1 MVVTPQLRNLKLKR
15 KTQINKIACLKS
27 TGIILFTEKI
37 KEKSF
42 LFIYLLILLCFW
54 TIEPVRKSWFL
65 KVQGTF
71 S

>member
-42 LFIYLLILLCFW
+42 LFIYLLVLLCF
-54 TIEPVRKSWFL
+54 
-65 KVQGTF
+65 
-71 S
+71 